1 MFLERIEAKGLAQ
14 FSYVLASQ
22 GSAVIIDP
30 RRDIDVYADLL
41 AARGWK
47 AVAILETHIHADFAS
62 GSREL
67 AAATGAPM
75 YLSAHDEG
83 ETFHYAFPHR
93 ELRDGDEVHVGDL
106 RIVAYHTP
114 GHTPEHL
121 SFLVFEKS
129 RCGQPLALFSG
140 DFVFVGSLGRPDLLG
155 EDAKRLL
162 AHQLYQSV
170 HTRIAS
176 LPDFL
181 LIYPGHGAGSLCG
194 ANLSDRPLTTLGY
207 ERFCNIFMTDQ
218 PEGSFVEQILSTVPE
233 FPDYYRRMKALNSA
247 GAPILG
253 KIPGDA
259 ELDLPEFERLVA
271 AGATV
276 IDLRNPVAFGGGHI
290 PGAMNIGAGGGF
302 GLYAPWVVPPDAPV
316 LFIGDSRNSTEEARR
331 ALVRVGVDDLRG
343 QLKGGYNAWA
353 EAHLPIAT
361 LPQIKLSELGSRT
374 LLDVRNP
381 AEFALNHA
389 PGAISMPVGKLAAT
403 LPILHTPLAVICG
416 SGYRS
421 SLVASLLKRAG
432 IEDVANVTGGMAS
445 N

>member
-233 FPDYYRRMKALNSA
+233 FPDYYRRMKALNAA

>member
-353 EAHLPIAT
+353 EAHLSIAT